1 MINENCIKVS
11 VAQGRLLKPR
21 DCSKLVIFFK
31 DLNLPK
37 PDKYNTV
44 EVVSLLQQI
53 MTYNGFYDKNLEY
66 ISLDKSI
73 QFVASLN
80 PVNSYGRYKLSLR
93 LTPNLKIL
101 ATSYLDKKEL
111 GQIFFQKIKLIV
123 TQKFKI

>member
-1 MINENCIKVS
+1 M
-11 VAQGRLLKPR
+11 
-21 DCSKLVIFFK
+21 
-31 DLNLPK
+31 NLPK

-66 ISLDKSI
+66 VSLDKSI

-93 LTPNLKIL
+93 LTPNLKIF
-101 ATSYLDKKEL
+101 ATTYLDKKEL
-111 GQIFFQKIKLIV
+111 GQIFFQKIRLMLA
-123 TQKFKI
+123 QKFAIQDEQLPKNMTIFLSEIYEIVQKNFISQ